1 MLVYCPWMI
10 LVVFDQNFE
19 IDGKNCTFGL
29 ELLICSYTLAT
40 KLIFFNHV
48 LQNHIL
54 CEAFGSLT
62 TYATP
67 ELDLVRRLH

>member
-29 ELLICSYTLAT
+29 ELLICDFDFDLESRALLFISTL
-40 KLIFFNHV
+40 
-48 LQNHIL
+48 
-54 CEAFGSLT
+54 
-62 TYATP
+62 
-67 ELDLVRRLH
+67 